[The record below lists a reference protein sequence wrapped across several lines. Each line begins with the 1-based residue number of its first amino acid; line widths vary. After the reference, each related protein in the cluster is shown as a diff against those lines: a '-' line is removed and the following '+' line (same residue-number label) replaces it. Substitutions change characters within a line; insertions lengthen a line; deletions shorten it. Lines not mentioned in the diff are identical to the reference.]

1 MSNTANTI
9 IIAATASIVAAT
21 VTFMATHPPKGSQAH
36 ASAPV
41 APAVE
46 VSNSQP
52 EHVDRAPEPKE
63 VTTPPPLHETRWED
77 QASSQGIYLSS
88 DFAGNRED
96 IMELAVY
103 GRPRAKQAVLNLLND
118 PDSAQ
123 FRHVVFS
130 RFENGAAV
138 FCGAVNAR
146 NSFGGYAPFRAFYAV
161 GDWATIE
168 EDTDS
173 WGIGFRRQC
182 GDDKVIGAVENF

>member
-1 MSNTANTI
+1 
-9 IIAATASIVAAT
+9 
-21 VTFMATHPPKGSQAH
+21 
-36 ASAPV
+36 
-41 APAVE
+41 
-46 VSNSQP
+46 
-52 EHVDRAPEPKE
+52 
-63 VTTPPPLHETRWED
+63 
-77 QASSQGIYLSS
+77 
-88 DFAGNRED
+88 
-96 IMELAVY
+96 MELAVY

-161 GDWATIE
+161 GDWAPIE

-182 GDDKVIGAVENF
+182 GDVKVGAKRRLSGSYSALIIANQDRQIGCCRLNRSQIKAAPLSTIAQLISTPDELWQIAVTRW